1 MKQLTEE
8 LFRYTI
14 VTSDTEELK
23 LEKLSINGILESVI
37 TSYYSVLVQRN
48 IEPSISIPD
57 EKVERM
63 LNGEALSRIFGN
75 IISNA
80 VKYSDGDLMISLTEE
95 GKIIF
100 ANHAAGLTEIQVG
113 RLFDRFYTVNNARRS
128 TGLGLSIAKTLTE
141 RMGGNIAAEYKDDIL
156 KISLKFD

>member
-14 VTSDTEELK
+14 VTSDAEELK
-23 LEKLSINGILESVI
+23 MEKLSINGILESVI
-37 TSYYSVLVQRN
+37 TSYYSVLVQQN

-80 VKYSDGDLMISLTEE
+80 VKYSDGDLMISLTET
-95 GKIIF
+95 GKITF
-100 ANHAAGLTEIQVG
+100 ANHAAGLTEVQVG